1 MEIFYRCFKVNGYEE
16 ETKKQKEIADEYG
29 LKPTTLNVRLHKVI
43 EYIKKDKT
51 LLDMFTS
58 ILELSHEC
66 KQEQYREEDQI
77 AEAHVLPSNINLD
90 NE

>member
-1 MEIFYRCFKVNGYEE
+1 MV
-16 ETKKQKEIADEYG
+16 TKKQKDIAAEYG

-51 LLDMFTS
+51 LLDMFTN

-66 KQEQYREEDQI
+66 KQQKYQEEDQI
-77 AEAHVLPSNINLD
+77 TEAHYLPANIKLD
-90 NE
+90 EE